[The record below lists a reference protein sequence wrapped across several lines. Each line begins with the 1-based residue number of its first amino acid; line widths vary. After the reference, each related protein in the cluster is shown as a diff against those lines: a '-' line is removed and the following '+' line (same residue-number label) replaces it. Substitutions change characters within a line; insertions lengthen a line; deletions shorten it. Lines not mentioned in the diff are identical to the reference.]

1 VELPLS
7 LKRAL
12 RWSKMLVLIG
22 TSRALDS
29 PHVGFEIREFLW
41 TSGIVIPIG
50 SMYLT
55 GRNMEQGKHVQ
66 AVDKQKEGT

>member
-1 VELPLS
+1 MELPLS

-12 RWSKMLVLIG
+12 PWSRMPELIG
-22 TSRALDS
+22 TSRTLDS
-29 PHVGFEIREFLW
+29 PDVGLEIKEFLW

-55 GRNMEQGKHVQ
+55 GRNMEQGKHVE
-66 AVDKQKEGT
+66 AADK